1 MASSI
6 VRVPGGGNTY
16 MGIKIGGE
24 KEHNIEFLAEIN
36 DQPGQAEGR
45 ATPIHPIGSPY
56 PVEIATPYAQGMG
69 TLTLTVWSRW
79 GEDGWVSALM
89 HYGDAKTDDHTI
101 GKWGDFVSAH
111 NSMGKGYPCDL
122 REVLEAQRDSK
133 GEISVYKYEL
143 GGDGKAIRKKEYVGA
158 VITNIDAGDTVNV
171 GTMEQRTRITINYCY
186 VLVTRADVH

>member
-45 ATPIHPIGSPY
+45 ATPIHPIGKPY
-56 PVEIATPYAQGMG
+56 PVEIATPYAQSMG

-89 HYGDAKTDDHTI
+89 HSVEPERETDSRAE
-101 GKWGDFVSAH
+101 KWGDYVSKH
-111 NSMGKGYPCDL
+111 NISQGYPCDL
-122 REVLEAQRDSK
+122 REVLEAQRQK
-133 GEISVYKYEL
+133 NGEIYVYKYEL
-143 GGDGKAIRKKEYVGA
+143 GGNGKVIRKKEYVGA

-171 GTMEQRTRITINYCY
+171 GTMEQRTRITINYCH
-186 VLVTRADVH
+186 VRVTKA